1 MNKGQDSR
9 TEQLPLEDFVVVD
22 LSVGVA
28 GGYGTRLLADGGAR
42 VLKVEAADGDP
53 LRRWSGSGAEIGDG
67 ESGPLFQFLAGG
79 KESLVIDPGGA
90 DAAEQVACLLASADA
105 VIWSSDSPFASIAEL
120 HPRRLNSDHPHL
132 VVVSISPFGLEGPW
146 SDRAATEFTLQAW
159 SGAIVGLGRGAPD
172 RAPVQV
178 GGRVGQFVTGTYT
191 AIGALTGRVNSRFT
205 GRGCLID
212 LSMLEAIVLSL
223 TYYPVT
229 YHDVMERPWRTERA
243 LVLPGVQQAADG
255 LVGMACGTLQQRQDL
270 YVMMDHAEWI
280 EDDAIMSR
288 PAEVAPLIAE
298 WVAARTVDE
307 IRELAIAFRIP
318 NAPVADPGN
327 VAALDHFQV
336 RKVFVENPYGKF
348 LQPRQPFRISSF
360 TWSAP
365 QPSPPLGA
373 HGDLTGRMRTHH
385 DGDGIDLPFA
395 GLRVLD
401 MTAFWAGPTSTHLL
415 ALLGADVIHL
425 ESVVRPDGG
434 RLVGGV
440 SGDTEMWWEHSPI
453 HLGGNAG
460 KKSVTIDFTTDEGRT
475 LLERLIESCDVLVE
489 NFTPRVLDQAGLN
502 YERVREIRPDIV
514 MVRMPGFGLDGPWRD
529 IAAFAYS
536 IEDAAGLTWMTG
548 YPDSNPLE
556 PSCIGDPN
564 AGMHAVY
571 GLLLALEHRAA
582 TGEGALVE
590 ASMIDAALSITAEQ
604 IIEYTATGSILT
616 RQGNRGPDAAPQGLY
631 RTKDVDEFGRLDSW
645 IALAVEDDTQWG
657 ALVEALSEI
666 PELEDSRFSYRAGRF
681 EHHDEIDKLIQAWCE
696 ERDSEFIVDLLWSAG
711 VPVARMMQP
720 HRQTEIEQLST
731 RRFFEDMEHPVVGRY
746 RQSTLP
752 FTMTGLPDRLTQRPA
767 PLLGQHNED
776 ELKALGVTDDDL
788 RALEQDGVIGR
799 APAR

>member
-1 MNKGQDSR
+1 MNKGQDSWS
-9 TEQLPLEDFVVVD
+9 EGLPLGGFVVVD

-28 GGYGTRLLADGGAR
+28 GGYGTRLLSDGGAT
-42 VLKVEAADGDP
+42 VLKVETETGDP
-53 LRRWSGSGAEIGDG
+53 LRRWSGSGAEIEQGK
-67 ESGPLFQFLAGG
+67 SGPFFQFLAGG
-79 KESLVIDPGGA
+79 KESFVIDPGSP
-90 DAAEQVACLLASADA
+90 DAAEQVDRVLASADA
-105 VIWSSDSPFASIAEL
+105 VIWSADSPFANIAAL
-120 HPRRLNSDHPHL
+120 HPTRLEVDHPHL
-132 VVVSISPFGLEGPW
+132 VIVSISPFGLDGPW
-146 SDRAATEFTLQAW
+146 SGRAATEFTLQAW
-159 SGAIVGLGRGAPD
+159 AGAIVGLGRGAPD

-191 AIGALTGRVNSRFT
+191 AIGVVTGRMNSRLT

-229 YHDVMERPWRTERA
+229 YHDVMDRPWRTERA

-298 WVAARTVDE
+298 WVGKRTVDE
-307 IRELAIAFRIP
+307 VRELAIAFRIP
-318 NAPVADPGN
+318 NAPVADPSN
-327 VAALDHFQV
+327 IATLDHFEA

-348 LQPRQPFRISSF
+348 LQPRRPFQVSSF
-360 TWSAP
+360 TWATP
-365 QPSPPLGA
+365 QPSPALGE
-373 HGDLTGRMRTHH
+373 H
-385 DGDGIDLPFA
+385 DTTLGPVREHSDDDSGTLPFA

-440 SGDTEMWWEHSPI
+440 SGDVDMWWERSPI

-460 KKSVTIDFTTDEGRT
+460 KKSVTLDFTTDEGRK
-475 LLERLIESCDVLVE
+475 LLERLIETCDVLVE
-489 NFTPRVLDQAGLN
+489 NFTPRVLDQAGLS

-548 YPDSNPLE
+548 YPDQNPLE

-571 GLLLALEHRAA
+571 GLLLALEHRTA

-604 IIEYTATGSILT
+604 VIEYTATGSILA

-631 RTKDVDEFGRLDSW
+631 RTKELDEFGRPDSW
-645 IALAVEDDTQWG
+645 IALAVENDTQWC
-657 ALVEALSEI
+657 ALVDTLSEI
-666 PELEDSRFSYRAGRF
+666 PELRDPRFVSAAGRL
-681 EHHDEIDKLIQAWCE
+681 EHHDEIDKLMQAWCDG
-696 ERDSEFIVDLLWSAG
+696 RDSEYVVDLLWSAG
-711 VPVARMMQP
+711 VPVAKMMQP
-720 HRQTEIEQLST
+720 HRQAEIEQLLA
-731 RRFFEDMEHPVVGRY
+731 RKFFEDMEHPVAGRY

-752 FTMTGLPDRLTQRPA
+752 FIMTGLPERLTQRPA
-767 PLLGQHNED
+767 PLLGQHNDD
-776 ELKALGVTDDDL
+776 ELRALGVTDGDL
-788 RALEQDGVIGR
+788 RALEQSGVIGR